1 MHLDKIIKNI
11 SFKGSPD
18 KREISN
24 IVHDSRKV
32 KQGSLFIAISGENN
46 DGHDYIFDAIDKG
59 AIAVIANGRSPVTDK
74 VPILQVKSPRK
85 AMSKISA
92 NFYNHPSKNVDII
105 GITGTNGKTTTT
117 QLIDYILKYNK
128 WNSGSLGTLGFSS
141 PTGIISTGFTTP
153 ESVDL
158 QQIIRTMVDGGID
171 YIPME
176 ISSHAID
183 LHRVDDIDV
192 NIAVF
197 TNLSTEHLDL
207 HGNME
212 NYFKTKLKLFK
223 NLSKDSIAIINGD
236 DKYSNDIIDNINC
249 NYQTYGFKNG
259 CDIYVKS
266 YSLNIDWTKITFIF
280 KKQQF
285 SIKTN
290 LIGKFNIY
298 NIMGAI
304 LASYQLGL
312 SIEQIIEALKRFK
325 RVPGRFEQFK
335 LKNQNHAIL
344 DYAHSPDAF
353 ENILSNIKRIAEK
366 EIITIFG
373 CGGDRDKTK
382 RSKMGSIAEKY
393 SEFVYITNDNPRL
406 ENEDSIIK
414 DIISGFK
421 KNKYSIVKNRNSALH
436 EAFKNTQNRIIVILG
451 KGREEYQIIGDE
463 KKYHSDIDIIQEYL
477 DED

>member
-1 MHLDKIIKNI
+1 MHLNKIIKNI
-11 SFKGSPD
+11 NFKGSPD
-18 KREISN
+18 EREISN

-32 KQGSLFIAISGENN
+32 KDGSLFIAIEGENN

-59 AIAVIANGRSPVTDK
+59 AIAVIANGRSPVTNK
-74 VPILQVKSPRK
+74 VPILQVKNPRK
-85 AMSKISA
+85 VMSKISA
-92 NFYNHPSKNVDII
+92 NFYNHPSHDVKVI

-117 QLIDYILKYNK
+117 QLIDYILKYNQ

-158 QQIIRTMVDGGID
+158 QQIIRTMVDGGIN

-176 ISSHAID
+176 ISSHAIK
-183 LHRVDDIDV
+183 LHRVDDIEL

-197 TNLSTEHLDL
+197 TNLSTDHLDF
-207 HGNME
+207 HGSME

-223 NLSKDSIAIINGD
+223 KLNKKSIAIINSD
-236 DKYSNDIIDNINC
+236 DKYSKEIIDNIDC
-249 NYQTYGFKNG
+249 DYLTYGFDNRS
-259 CDIYVKS
+259 DLYVKS
-266 YSLNIDWTKITFIF
+266 YSLDIDWTKIVLSF

-298 NIMGAI
+298 NLMGAI
-304 LASYQLGL
+304 LASWKLGL
-312 SIEQIIEALKRFK
+312 DIEQIKLALMHFK

-335 LKNQNHAIL
+335 LKNRNHVIV

-353 ENILSNIKRIAEK
+353 KNILSNVRSLTKKNIV
-366 EIITIFG
+366 TIFG

-382 RSKMGSIAEKY
+382 RSKMGAIAEEY
-393 SEFVYITNDNPRL
+393 SDFVYITNDNPRF
-406 ENEDSIIK
+406 ENENSIIR
-414 DIISGFK
+414 DIVSGFRT
-421 KNKYSIVKNRNSALH
+421 NKYSIIKNRTEALN
-436 EAFKNTQNRIIVILG
+436 EVFQKTENNIIVILG
-451 KGREEYQIIGDE
+451 KGRDRYQIIGDE
-463 KKYHSDIDIIQEYL
+463 KKYYSDIDIVQEYL

>member
-1 MHLDKIIKNI
+1 MNLDKIVKNI
-11 SFKGSPD
+11 IFRGDPD
-18 KREISN
+18 TRNISN

-32 KQGSLFIAISGENN
+32 KDGSLFIAIAGENN

-74 VPILQVKSPRK
+74 VPVLQVKNPRK
-85 AMSKISA
+85 VMSEIAA
-92 NFYNHPSKNVDII
+92 NFYSHPSRDVNII

-128 WNSGSLGTLGFSS
+128 WSSGSLGTLGFSS

-176 ISSHAID
+176 ISSHAIK
-183 LHRVDDIDV
+183 LHRVDDIDI

-197 TNLSTEHLDL
+197 TNLSVEHLDF

-212 NYFKTKLKLFK
+212 NYFKTKLELFK
-223 NLSKDSIAIINGD
+223 KLNKNSTAIINGD
-236 DKYSNDIIDNINC
+236 DEYSKDIINNTSC
-249 NYQTYGFKNG
+249 NYLTYGFNNKF
-259 CDIYVKS
+259 DLSVKS
-266 YSLNIDWTKITFIF
+266 YVLDINWTKIVFKF
-280 KKQQF
+280 KKQEF

-298 NIMGAI
+298 NVMGAI
-304 LASYQLGL
+304 LASWKSGL
-312 SIEQIIEALKRFK
+312 NITQIVNALNDFK
-325 RVPGRFEQFK
+325 TVPGRFEQFK
-335 LKNQNHAIL
+335 LKNQNHAIV

-353 ENILSNIKRIAEK
+353 KKILSSIKDLTTK
-366 EIITIFG
+366 NIITIFG

-382 RSKMGSIAEKY
+382 RSQMASIAEEY
-393 SEFVYITNDNPRL
+393 SNFVYITNDNPRFED
-406 ENEDSIIK
+406 ENSIIK
-414 DIISGFK
+414 DIISGFDK
-421 KNKYSIVKNRNSALH
+421 NEYSIIKNRTEALHKVFQDSKNK
-436 EAFKNTQNRIIVILG
+436 IIVILG
-451 KGREEYQIIGDE
+451 KGRDDYQLIGND

-477 DED
+477 HEN